1 MSDPNRK
8 LITVMLVLVW
18 ISMGMFFEVGGP
30 TMVDLRMKYN
40 TSSADIARSVSAQGF
55 GIFAGALA
63 GGLVIDAM
71 RTWKFLVVT
80 LAETIAIVAVILM
93 PFVASL
99 TWLWVMFFS
108 VGIAAGLINVAGQRM
123 LIEMWRDEAA
133 SPMHVIQ
140 MGFGIGALIAPLII
154 NPFLAVL
161 ELKSDGLV
169 NASSN
174 DATLPGGSELT
185 VIKESRV
192 DVAFVTIG
200 LCSAT
205 LALPFFFYPFV
216 KCFRRHKDK
225 YQNIDETEESTVAPA
240 KNGIVK
246 RVLIIL
252 NPASYADGNFTFGLT
267 VFVFIILL
275 YINLVGGEQMF
286 GNFVR
291 TFSVDELQFARTEAS
306 YLDTVFWGS
315 FTIGRL
321 AGSVLAYLISIR
333 KLFLLDL
340 FMNLLA
346 ITFADIFATRGKN
359 FLWASTAVVGFFIA
373 PLFPAGIAYVN
384 TQIEVGGMVLTL
396 VMFATGFGQLL
407 YIWIEGVLYVAYG
420 PRTIL
425 YALQFSAIFVFLIS
439 VIFVAI
445 SWTRKRYVNNE
456 DQTLVVTSGHDV
468 KMTSDLRY
476 SDLST
481 SN

>member
-1 MSDPNRK
+1 MSDTNRK

-18 ISMGMFFEVGGP
+18 ISMGLFFEVGGP
-30 TMVDLRMKYN
+30 TMVDLRMKFN

-80 LAETIAIVAVILM
+80 LAETIATVAVILM

-108 VGIAAGLINVAGQRM
+108 VGTAAGLINVAGQRM
-123 LIEMWRDEAA
+123 LIELWRDESA
-133 SPMHVIQ
+133 SPMHAMH
-140 MGFGIGALIAPLII
+140 MGFGIGALLAPIII

-161 ELKSDGLV
+161 EYGSV

-174 DATLPGGSELT
+174 DVTLPGGRDFI

-192 DVAFVTIG
+192 NLAFVTIG

-205 LALPFFFYPFV
+205 LALPVFLYPFV
-216 KCFRRHKDK
+216 KCFRRYKNK
-225 YQNIDETEESTVAPA
+225 YNNMDEPEESTVALA
-240 KNGIVK
+240 QNGIVK
-246 RVLIIL
+246 RLLVIL
-252 NPASYADGNFTFGLT
+252 NPATYANGNFKLGLT
-267 VFVFIILL
+267 VFVFIIVL
-275 YINLVGGEQMF
+275 YINLVGGEQLF

-291 TFSVDELQFARTEAS
+291 TFSVDELRFARNEAS
-306 YLDTVFWGS
+306 YLDTVYWGS

-321 AGSVLAYLISIR
+321 TGSVLAHFISMR
-333 KLFLLDL
+333 KLFLIDL

-346 ITFADIFATRGKN
+346 VTFADIFAARGKN
-359 FLWASTAVVGFFIA
+359 FLWAFTAIVGFFIA
-373 PLFPAGIAYVN
+373 PLFPAGIAYIN
-384 TQIEVGGMVLTL
+384 THIEVGGMVLTL
-396 VMFATGFGQLL
+396 VVFATGFGQLL
-407 YIWIEGVLYVAYG
+407 YVWIEGLLYEAYG

-425 YALQFSAIFVFLIS
+425 YAMQFSAIFLCLIS

-445 SWTRKRYVNNE
+445 SWTRKRFAINE
-456 DQTLVVTSGHDV
+456 DQTPVVTSGEDIR
-468 KMTSDLRY
+468 MTSDLRY
-476 SDLST
+476 SDMNT
-481 SN
+481 SS